1 MRTARPLLTL
11 CATLCAAWA
20 GAQTQAVIGKLAE
33 AAVPTAVY
41 STPSRASRVV
51 LRLSP
56 SQRLVIRHGDRSD
69 WNLVPLKSGKIGYIP
84 ATDVYDLPYTV
95 YLKPRS
101 RNRSLSSRGGVVT
114 EATGNPLV
122 DYALQFQGTPYE
134 WGGNDLKNGI
144 DCSGFVK
151 QVMKGTIGYNMP
163 RTAAEQAL
171 VGQPITRLE
180 DLRPGDRLYF
190 KMRSES
196 KISHTGIYM
205 GNWRFVHS
213 SHGKGGVSTD
223 SLTKASWR
231 NMLVAARR

>member
-1 MRTARPLLTL
+1 MRLTRPLLTL
-11 CATLCAAWA
+11 CAALCGAWA
-20 GAQTQAVIGKLAE
+20 SAQTQAVIGKLAE

-41 STPSRASRVV
+41 STPSRASRV
-51 LRLSP
+51 LLSLQP
-56 SQRLVIRHGDRSD
+56 NQRLVIRYLERGD
-69 WNLVPLKSGKIGYIP
+69 WNLVPLKSGKVGYIP

-95 YLKPRS
+95 YLKPHA
-101 RNRSLSSRGGVVT
+101 RNRPSSSRGGLVT
-114 EATGNPLV
+114 EATGSPLV
-122 DYALQFQGTPYE
+122 DYALKFQGTPYE
-134 WGGNDLKNGI
+134 WGGNDLVNGI

-151 QVMKGTIGYNMP
+151 QVMKGTIGYNLP

-171 VGQPITRLE
+171 VGTPIHRLE

-190 KMRSES
+190 RMRSET

-223 SLTKASWR
+223 TLTKASWR